1 MMPAS
6 LLSVEKLSIALP
18 LNSALKTVVSDLS
31 FDVNTAE
38 ILAIVGESGSGKS
51 MTAKALMGLLPDGAK
66 TSGSAQFQGVNIL
79 AQTDKERQLTRGT
92 GIGMIF
98 QEPMSA
104 LNPVL
109 TIGLQMT
116 EALIVHGLANQREA
130 DRKAV
135 EMLDRVGIPSPQ
147 SRLGQYP
154 HEFSGGMRQRV
165 MIAMTMLLEPDLIIA
180 DEPTTALDVTVQAQ
194 ILDLLTGLVEET
206 NIGLLLITH
215 DMGVVAETADRVL
228 VMKHG
233 KGVEEAPVRELFA
246 NPKAAYTKALLAAV
260 PRLDADIAG
269 PQERA
274 DADAPILEVGN
285 LKKSFSKKNGFWRS
299 HATTR
304 ALNNVSLS
312 VRQGETLAI
321 VGESGSGKSTLARAI
336 TRLLTVDSG
345 NVMVNGQDFLSLKG
359 EALRE
364 ARSDIQMIFQDPY
377 SSLDPR
383 FRIGRAI
390 EEPIR
395 IHKKIGSSQTRQQV
409 SALLEQVGLS
419 PDMAERYPHE
429 FSGGQRQRI
438 AISRALACSPK
449 ILVADEPT
457 SALDVSIQAQVL
469 DLLLRLKK
477 ELDLTMLF
485 ISHDLAVVGKISDRV
500 AVMRGGQILEL
511 GPTAQIL
518 HHPQHPY
525 TIALLSAAPKPD
537 PEKSQKLRVELPL
550 LKDAGPLQELQPGH
564 WVAT

>member
-1 MMPAS
+1 MMSAS
-6 LLSVEKLSIALP
+6 LLSVEKLSVALP
-18 LNSALKTVVSDLS
+18 MNRVMKPVVSELS
-31 FDVNTAE
+31 FDVKASE

-51 MTAKALMGLLPDGAK
+51 MTAKALMGLLPKGAE
-66 TSGSAQFQGVNIL
+66 TSGSAQFLGVNML
-79 AQTDKERQLTRGT
+79 TRTDQEKQLIRGT

-116 EALIVHGLANQREA
+116 EALRVHGLANQSEA
-130 DRKAV
+130 NRKAV

-147 SRLGQYP
+147 TRLGQYP

-165 MIAMTMLLEPDLIIA
+165 MIAMTMLLKPDLIIA

-194 ILDLLTGLVEET
+194 ILDLLTDLVEET

-246 NPKAAYTKALLAAV
+246 NPKAAYTKALLAAA

-274 DADAPILEVGN
+274 DADAPILEVRN

-299 HATTR
+299 RATTR

-345 NVMVNGQDFLSLKG
+345 NVMVNGQDFLSLNG
-359 EALRE
+359 DALRA

-383 FRIGRAI
+383 FKIGRAI
-390 EEPIR
+390 GEPIR
-395 IHKKIGSSQTRQQV
+395 IHNKIESSQTRQQV

-469 DLLLRLKK
+469 DLLLRLKR

-525 TIALLSAAPKPD
+525 TIALLSAAPSPD
-537 PEKSQKLRVELPL
+537 PERSYKLRAELPL
-550 LKDAGPLQELQPGH
+550 LENAGPMQEFRPGH

>member
-6 LLSVEKLSIALP
+6 LLNVDKLSVALP
-18 LNSALKTVVSDLS
+18 MNRVMKPVVSDLS
-31 FDVNTAE
+31 FDVKASE

-51 MTAKALMGLLPDGAK
+51 MTAKALMGLLPKGAN
-66 TSGSAQFQGVNIL
+66 TSGSAQFQGANML
-79 AQTDKERQLTRGT
+79 TRTEQEKQLVRGT

-116 EALIVHGLANQREA
+116 EALLVHGLADQSEA
-130 DRKAV
+130 NRKAV
-135 EMLDRVGIPSPQ
+135 EMLDRVGISSPQ

-165 MIAMTMLLEPDLIIA
+165 MIAMTMLLKPDLIIA

-194 ILDLLTGLVEET
+194 ILDLLTDLVAET

-246 NPKAAYTKALLAAV
+246 NPQASYTKALLAAV

-269 PQERA
+269 PPERA
-274 DADAPILEVGN
+274 GADAPILDVRN
-285 LKKSFSKKNGFWRS
+285 LKKSFLRKDGFWRS
-299 HATTR
+299 RATTR

-345 NVMVNGQDFLSLKG
+345 SVMVNGQDFLALKG

-395 IHKKIGSSQTRQQV
+395 IHNKIGSSQTRQQV

-438 AISRALACSPK
+438 AISRALACNPK

-511 GPTAQIL
+511 GPTARIL

-525 TIALLSAAPKPD
+525 TIALLSAAPSPD
-537 PEKSQKLRVELPL
+537 PEMSHKLRAELPL
-550 LKDAGPLQELQPGH
+550 LKDAGQLQEFQPGH

>member
-1 MMPAS
+1 MSAS
-6 LLSVEKLSIALP
+6 LLSVEKLSVALP
-18 LNSALKTVVSDLS
+18 MNRVMKPVVSELS
-31 FDVNTAE
+31 FDVKASE

-51 MTAKALMGLLPDGAK
+51 MTAKALMGLLPKGAE
-66 TSGSAQFQGVNIL
+66 TSGSAQFLGVNML
-79 AQTDKERQLTRGT
+79 TRTDQEKQLIRGT

-116 EALIVHGLANQREA
+116 EALRVHGLANQSEA
-130 DRKAV
+130 NRKAV

-147 SRLGQYP
+147 TRLGQYP

-165 MIAMTMLLEPDLIIA
+165 MIAMTMLLKPDLIIA

-194 ILDLLTGLVEET
+194 ILDLLTDLVEET

-246 NPKAAYTKALLAAV
+246 KPKAAYTKALLAAV

-269 PQERA
+269 TQERA
-274 DADAPILEVGN
+274 DADAPILEVRN

-299 HATTR
+299 RATTR

-345 NVMVNGQDFLSLKG
+345 TVMVNGQDFLSLKG
-359 EALRE
+359 DALRA

-383 FRIGRAI
+383 FKIGRAI
-390 EEPIR
+390 GEPIR
-395 IHKKIGSSQTRQQV
+395 IHNKIGSSQSRQQV

-438 AISRALACSPK
+438 AISRALACGPK

-469 DLLLRLKK
+469 DLLLRLKR

-525 TIALLSAAPKPD
+525 TIALLSAAPSPD
-537 PEKSQKLRVELPL
+537 PERSHKLRAELPL
-550 LKDAGPLQELQPGH
+550 LEDAGPLQEFRPGH

>member
-6 LLSVEKLSIALP
+6 LLNVDKLSVALP
-18 LNSALKTVVSDLS
+18 MNRVMKPVVSGLS
-31 FDVNTAE
+31 FDVKASE

-51 MTAKALMGLLPDGAK
+51 MTAKALMGLLPKGAK
-66 TSGSAQFQGVNIL
+66 TSGSAQFQGANML
-79 AQTDKERQLTRGT
+79 TRTDQEKQLIRGT

-116 EALIVHGLANQREA
+116 EALLVHGLADQSEA
-130 DRKAV
+130 NRKAV

-165 MIAMTMLLEPDLIIA
+165 MIAMTMLLKPDLIIA

-194 ILDLLTGLVEET
+194 ILDLLTDLVAET

-246 NPKAAYTKALLAAV
+246 NPQASYTKALLAAV

-269 PQERA
+269 PPQRA
-274 DADAPILEVGN
+274 GADAPILDVQD
-285 LKKSFSKKNGFWRS
+285 LTKSFSRKDGFWRS
-299 HATTR
+299 RATTR

-345 NVMVNGQDFLSLKG
+345 SVMVNGQDFLALKG
-359 EALRE
+359 ETLRE

-395 IHKKIGSSQTRQQV
+395 IHNKIASSQARQQV

-438 AISRALACSPK
+438 AISRALACNPK

-485 ISHDLAVVGKISDRV
+485 ISHDLAVVGQISDRV

-511 GPTAQIL
+511 GPTARIL

-525 TIALLSAAPKPD
+525 TVALLSAAPSPD
-537 PEKSQKLRVELPL
+537 PEMSHKLRAKLPML
-550 LKDAGPLQELQPGH
+550 EDAGPLQEFQPGH